1 MRRALQATA
10 AIVLLGGVAC
20 GQVVA
25 IKMPSKDP
33 STQGFYTCV
42 PRDTGFTCDSA
53 QSLHQYDLR
62 LESSE
67 QKCENGVYQL
77 HVETNWHGGVSRIQY
92 QCAVAAV
99 GGFPAVAP
107 SASAA
112 AGAGTAAGG
121 QPGSP

>member
-1 MRRALQATA
+1 M
-10 AIVLLGGVAC
+10 VLLGCVAC

-33 STQGFYTCV
+33 STQGFYTCE
-42 PRDTGFTCDSA
+42 PEGTGFSCDSA

-62 LESSE
+62 LEPSA
-67 QKCENGVYQL
+67 QKCENGIYQV

-92 QCAVAAV
+92 QCAVAEV
-99 GGFPAVAP
+99 GGFPAVVP
-107 SASAA
+107 SAA
-112 AGAGTAAGG
+112 AAAGG